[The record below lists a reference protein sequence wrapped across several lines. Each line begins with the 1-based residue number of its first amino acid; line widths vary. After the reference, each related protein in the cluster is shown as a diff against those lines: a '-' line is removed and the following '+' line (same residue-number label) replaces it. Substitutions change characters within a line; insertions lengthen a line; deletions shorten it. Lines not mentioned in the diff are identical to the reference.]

1 MYLADEKYD
10 VHPEIAKAMPPE
22 PVQEPQEEQEAQ
34 SQVQEQSKPQETE
47 QQMRFK
53 ILRERAEKAER
64 ERDEALRIAQ
74 EAARLKQQKYEE
86 PDQEFDMP
94 IGNDD
99 IVEGKHIKEM
109 YKKVKKLESQLSQS
123 QQHYNTVS
131 AENRLKSQFADFD
144 KVVTEENIKILA
156 QMHPPAGNTLRNTPD
171 LYDAGY
177 MAYTLIKQFHID
189 TPHVTDIER
198 AQKNAAK
205 PKPLN
210 SISPQ
215 QGDTPLSRAN
225 AFANGL
231 TDDLKSQL
239 LKEMNDARKGY

>member
-1 MYLADEKYD
+1 MNLPDEKYD
-10 VHPEIAKAMPPE
+10 IHPEIAKAMPPQ
-22 PVQEPQEEQEAQ
+22 PVEEPQEEPEQEAPI
-34 SQVQEQSKPQETE
+34 QEQPKPQETE

-53 ILRERAEKAER
+53 ILRERAERAER
-64 ERDEALRIAQ
+64 ERDEALRLAQ
-74 EAARLKQQKYEE
+74 QSSKPYQQEE
-86 PDQEFDMP
+86 PSNEEFDIQ

-99 IVEGKHIKEM
+99 IAEGKHLKKVYE
-109 YKKVKKLESQLSQS
+109 KVKKLESELSRS
-123 QQHYNTVS
+123 RQQYSAVS
-131 AENRLKSQFADFD
+131 AEQKLKAQFTDFD

-156 QMHPPAGNTLRNTPD
+156 QMHPPAGNTLRNTTD

-189 TPHVTDIER
+189 APHITDVER

-231 TDDLKSQL
+231 SEDLKAQL
-239 LKEMNDARKGY
+239 LKEMNEARKGY

>member
-1 MYLADEKYD
+1 MNLPDEKYEI
-10 VHPEIAKAMPPE
+10 HPEIAKAMPPQPVE
-22 PVQEPQEEQEAQ
+22 EPQPEPEVEQPVQEQPKQ
-34 SQVQEQSKPQETE
+34 QETE

-64 ERDEALRIAQ
+64 ERDEALRLAQ
-74 EAARLKQQKYEE
+74 ETARLKQQEE
-86 PDQEFDMP
+86 PDEEIDIP

-109 YKKVKKLESQLSQS
+109 YKKVKKLESELSRS
-123 QQHYNTVS
+123 RQQYSAVS
-131 AENRLKSQFADFD
+131 AEQKLKSQFTDFD

-156 QMHPPAGNTLRNTPD
+156 QMHPPAANTLRNTQD

-231 TDDLKSQL
+231 SEDLKSQL
-239 LKEMNDARKGY
+239 LKEMNEARKGY